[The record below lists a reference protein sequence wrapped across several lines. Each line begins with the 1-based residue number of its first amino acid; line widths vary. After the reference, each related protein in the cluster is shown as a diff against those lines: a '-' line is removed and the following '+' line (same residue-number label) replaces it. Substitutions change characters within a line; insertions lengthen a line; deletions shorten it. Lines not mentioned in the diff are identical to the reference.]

1 MNEDADLFRMA
12 NNIAANFAV
21 YPEAEAIAGIVRH
34 VTDFWPRPMRDR
46 LAARAHEAT
55 GLAPLAAAAAR
66 LLAAGGSGS
75 TGAA

>member
-21 YPEAEAIAGIVRH
+21 YPEAEAIAAIVRH

-46 LAARAHEAT
+46 LAAQAHES
-55 GLAPLAAAAAR
+55 GNLAPLAAAAAR
-66 LLAAGGSGS
+66 VLAARDGHS
-75 TGAA
+75 TDAA